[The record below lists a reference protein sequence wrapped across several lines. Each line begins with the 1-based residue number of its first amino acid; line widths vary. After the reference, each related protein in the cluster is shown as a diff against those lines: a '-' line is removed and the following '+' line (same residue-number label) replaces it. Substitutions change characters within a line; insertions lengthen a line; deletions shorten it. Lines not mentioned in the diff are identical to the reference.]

1 MKRQGNVIVRK
12 AAVWAITILAP
23 IGMAACGDNT
33 KKDNSAN
40 SSGPGTKQLVE
51 VVYNPLVESFT
62 SGAIGRLDPVSVTLT
77 DAVDPEARLG
87 KYIEI
92 SPKAKGTWGISPDD
106 PRQLIFTPDPEFG
119 RGIPYT
125 VKMDLGGLLPGNDE
139 ATSFTFPFR
148 TLPAAASAELASFT
162 VEPDGACTVEGTLFT
177 ADFEDSSQIKR
188 MAAWDG
194 LKGASVHWM
203 HSADGRS
210 HGFVVSGLKAQE
222 RQLVLTVKDK
232 KAGYDK
238 QKLLEVAIP
247 GIGEFGVHSVNYFA
261 DREKYIEV
269 RFTRRLDPEQDLD
282 GLVWL
287 DGVNSVRRV
296 EGNKVLVYPDASSLN
311 DDKEGRQSVT
321 LCIDGSLRSAD
332 EKKLDTD
339 VRQQIVLESGNPAI
353 RFVGGG
359 TVVPPSS
366 ALISTEDKG
375 RGVPFQ
381 AIGLR
386 AVRVEIF
393 RVPESNVGQYLQENE
408 LSDND
413 GGSIMRTAR
422 PVASRTLFLDGNG
435 EQGLRKWGTY
445 SLNLD
450 ELVRPEPG
458 ALYRISLS
466 FDRSM
471 AVLPCIPVGERLTP
485 QTAEAADRARF
496 RTMEK
501 QFDKGGYYWSGND
514 YDWNEYNWRE
524 RNDPCTPSYYFNTSV
539 QRNLLV
545 TDLGAIAKASDEP
558 RMFFTVNSITTTEP
572 VKDAR
577 VELRN
582 FQGQQ
587 VGWGVTDGDGQ
598 ATVAYENGRP
608 YYAVVS
614 KDDQRT
620 YLKVNAG
627 SELSTSTFDVSGE
640 QVQDGLRGFIWTER
654 GVWRPGDTIY
664 MNFVTAGER
673 LPKGHPV
680 TVELRSPL
688 GQLYQRRV
696 ATRAVGGIYSF
707 ALSTDPGAPT
717 GVWNATVTVG
727 GATFGKRL
735 RIEAVKPNRLK
746 IDLSFPGKYIQRG
759 EPLDA
764 TLHGE
769 WLTGAQAGGLRY
781 VIETEFTA
789 VQSSFSGYKGYVFD
803 NQYRVFHPE
812 SAPEITGT
820 TDAQGNARI
829 TTVVSGGEKVGG
841 MLQANIT
848 TRLFEPSGE
857 ASVDGQTVLYSPFDS
872 YVGIKPPDG
881 ADDRLD
887 TGKDYTF
894 DIATV
899 TPGGGAAGDKRV
911 EVNVYK
917 VDWYWWWSSERN
929 ELARYVSD
937 RDLSP
942 VRHEVVETSLT
953 GGRANY
959 TLNIPKEAWGTYYVT
974 ARDLSSG
981 HEAAV
986 LVYMDWPDYGNRR
999 NDGAG
1004 AMRLAVSLDRK
1015 SYDVGDKATVSF
1027 PSAKGSRAIISVEN
1041 GSRVLKT
1048 FTLECDKEGQQ
1059 KYKFEVT
1066 PDMQPNVYLHVTL
1079 LQPYATVENDLPVR
1093 LYGIVPLSAASSRS
1107 RIDLVVAAPDEV
1119 LPESEM
1125 TVTVSEKNGN
1135 ACAYTLALVDEGLL
1149 DLTRFRTPD
1158 PWGAFNARVA
1168 LGVSTWDIYN
1178 NVLGA
1183 YGGRIEQMFAIGG
1196 DDALN
1201 PAGKASV
1208 NRFPP
1213 VVRYLGTFE
1222 LGSGKKAT
1230 HKVRLP
1236 AYMGRVRVMA
1246 VAVAQ
1251 EADGGNGAWGS
1262 AEKPVAV
1269 RAPLMVLGSAP
1280 RTVAPGDEFVVPATL
1295 IATRDGIGSVT
1306 ASIVADKNIF
1316 TVVGEAKQTAVIG
1329 KKGDRIVLFRLKVK
1343 DAVPTAAAG
1352 GHIAITAAGGGN
1364 TSRYGMD
1371 IPVRTLA
1378 LPVSS
1383 GRSYTVA
1390 AGKTWEGSAA
1400 LQGIPGTQRLMLE
1413 VSSMQPIGAAQRMEY
1428 LSTYPYGCIEQITS
1442 AVFPLL
1448 WLPDLADLSGNE
1460 LATARSRVEL
1470 VLNKYKQYATP
1481 DGSMGYWPGSAS
1493 PSPWGSAY
1501 ALHFMTVAGHKGY
1514 TMPAGVYQR
1523 LKAAVKSGAVRWNAS
1538 DYGPVNLVQ
1547 AYQLYA
1553 LALAGEP
1560 EIGAMNR
1567 LRQSGEM
1574 TSEARWMLAAAYAA
1588 AGRADVGRTVV
1599 AATSESRADSV
1610 LSTEAL
1616 LAQRALTYGSPQR
1629 AQAVQ
1634 LLGSSMLGMTGEA
1647 AQLASLI
1654 SRGLASDEWM
1664 STQTTAWCMLAM
1676 GEYVVRTGK
1685 TSALDF
1691 EWSAAGR
1698 RGQVSSDS
1706 KKMMWT
1712 GEWENPGSGNLS
1724 VVNRTK
1730 GVLYIRAVSS
1740 GIASGQDVQAASDG
1754 LEVTVRYL
1762 DGAGNPVD
1770 AARLAQGVDFVSEVT
1785 VRNLTAEPLF
1795 NLMLTEPVASG
1806 WEIRPDAGSIPEGV
1820 EYRDIRDDRADS
1832 FIPHLPAGMSVKVST
1847 RLNATYAGMYTLPA
1861 VRCGAMYDGKVAGN
1875 TASGTAVVK

>member
-1 MKRQGNVIVRK
+1 MERLGR
-12 AAVWAITILAP
+12 WAFRGI
-23 IGMAACGDNT
+23 AACAAAMLALAGMT
-33 KKDNSAN
+33 SCGSTAKQ
-40 SSGPGTKQLVE
+40 GTGMKPVE

-62 SGAIGRLDPVSVTLT
+62 AGTIGRLESVTVTLT
-77 DAVDPEARLG
+77 DAVAPDARLG

-92 SPKAKGTWGISPDD
+92 SPKAKGNWVISEED
-106 PRQLIFTPDPEFG
+106 PRMLVFTPDPEFG
-119 RGIPYT
+119 RGVLYT
-125 VKMDLGGLLPGNDE
+125 VKMGLKGLLPGNAE
-139 ATSFTFPFR
+139 AKDFSFSFM
-148 TLPAAASAELASFT
+148 TLPAEASAELTTFT
-162 VEPDGACTVEGTLFT
+162 VEPEGTYTVEGTLYT
-177 ADFEDSSQIKR
+177 ADYEDSTQIKS
-188 MAAWDG
+188 MTEWDG
-194 LKGASVHWM
+194 LPKGGAVNWM
-203 HSADGRS
+203 HSADGRR
-210 HGFVVSGLKAQE
+210 HGFVVSGIPVRKSAGELT
-222 RQLVLTVKDK
+222 LTVKDK
-232 KAGYDK
+232 KAGYGK
-238 QKLLEVAIP
+238 QEALKVALP
-247 GIGEFGVHSVNYFA
+247 AEGEFGVHSADYFA

-269 RFTRRLDPEQDLD
+269 RFTQRLDEEQDLD

-287 DGVNSVRRV
+287 DGAGSVRRV
-296 EGNKVLVYPDASSLN
+296 EGNKVLVYPDASALEN
-311 DDKEGRQSVT
+311 DDNGQVSVT
-321 LCIDGSLRSAD
+321 LCVDASLRSAD
-332 EKKLDTD
+332 GKKLGND
-339 VRQQIVLESGNPAI
+339 VRRQVVLEKGDPAV
-353 RFVGGG
+353 RFVGKG

-366 ALISTEDKG
+366 ALVKGNDQG

-386 AVRVEIF
+386 AVRVEVF
-393 RVPESNVGQYLQENE
+393 RISENSVGQFLQENE
-408 LSDND
+408 LSDKD

-422 PVASRTLFLDGNG
+422 PVAVKTIFLNGTG
-435 EQGLRKWGTY
+435 EQKLRRWATY

-450 ELVRPEPG
+450 ELVKPEQG
-458 ALYRISLS
+458 ALYRISIS

-471 AVLPCIPVGERLTP
+471 SALPCIPASERLTR
-485 QTAEAADRARF
+485 QAAQAADAARF
-496 RTMEK
+496 REMEK
-501 QFDKGGYYWSGND
+501 QFDRGGYYWSGND
-514 YDWNEYNWRE
+514 YDWNDYNWRE
-524 RNDPCTPSYYFNTSV
+524 RNDPCTASYYFNTSA

-545 TDLGAIAKASDEP
+545 TDLGVIAKASDEP
-558 RMFFTVNSITTTEP
+558 QMLFMVHSIATAKP
-572 VKDAR
+572 VKDAH

-582 FQGQQ
+582 FQGQK

-598 ATVAYENGRP
+598 AVVKYEQGRP
-608 YYAVVS
+608 YYAIVS

-640 QVQDGLRGFIWTER
+640 QVQEGLRGFIWTER
-654 GVWRPGDTIY
+654 GVWRPGDSIY
-664 MNFVTAGER
+664 MNFVTAGMK

-688 GQLYQRRV
+688 GQLYQKRV
-696 ATRAVGGIYSF
+696 ATKAIGGIYSF
-707 ALSTDPGAPT
+707 VLSTDAGAPT

-727 GATFGKRL
+727 GATFAKRL

-746 IDLSFPGKYIQRG
+746 IDLKFPGKYIQRG
-759 EPLDA
+759 EPLNA

-769 WLTGAQAGGLRY
+769 WLTGARAGSLKY

-789 VQSSFSGYKGYVFD
+789 VRSSFENYKGYIFD
-803 NQYRVFHPE
+803 NQYQSFRPE
-812 SAPEITGT
+812 AAPEITGT
-820 TDAQGNARI
+820 TDAEGNARI
-829 TTVVSGGEKVGG
+829 TATLNGGEKAGG

-857 ASVDGQTVLYSPFDS
+857 ASVDGQTVLYSPFTS
-872 YVGIKPPDG
+872 YVGIKAPKG
-881 ADDRLD
+881 ADDQLN
-887 TGKDYTF
+887 TGQDYTF

-899 TPGGGAAGDKRV
+899 TPAGSAAGGKTV
-911 EVNVYK
+911 EVCVYK

-937 RDLSP
+937 RDLTP
-942 VRHEVVETSLT
+942 VRQELVETSAM
-953 GGRANY
+953 GGKAIY
-959 TLNIPKEAWGTYYVT
+959 KLNIPKEEWGTYYVT
-974 ARDLSSG
+974 ARDRESG

-986 LVYMDWPDYGNRR
+986 LVYMDWPDYGNRH

-1004 AMRLAVSLDRK
+1004 AMRLNVSLDKK
-1015 SYDVGDKATVSF
+1015 SYNVGDKATVSF
-1027 PSAKGSRAIISVEN
+1027 PGTKGSRAIISVEN

-1048 FTLECDKEGQQ
+1048 FLLECDGDGQA
-1059 KYKFEVT
+1059 KHKFEVT
-1066 PDMQPNVYLHVTL
+1066 PDMQPNVYLNVTL
-1079 LQPYATVENDLPVR
+1079 LQPYGNVENDLPVR
-1093 LYGIVPLSAASSRS
+1093 LYGIVPLEATSAGSKL
-1107 RIDLVVAAPDEV
+1107 DLVVNAPAEV

-1125 TVTVSEKNGN
+1125 TVTVSEKNGKS
-1135 ACAYTLALVDEGLL
+1135 CAYTLALVDEGLL

-1183 YGGRIEQMFAIGG
+1183 YGGKIEQMFAIGG

-1222 LGSGKKAT
+1222 LGSGKTAT
-1230 HKVRLP
+1230 HKVKLP

-1262 AEKPVAV
+1262 AEKSVAV

-1280 RTVAPGDEFVVPATL
+1280 RAVAPGDEFVVPATL
-1295 IATRDGIGSVT
+1295 IATQDGIGNIT
-1306 ASIVADKNIF
+1306 ASVSVDKNVF
-1316 TVVGEAKQTAVIG
+1316 TVVGAAQQAATLN

-1343 DAVPTAAAG
+1343 DAVPTGVVAG
-1352 GHIAITAAGGGN
+1352 GHIEITATGGGK
-1364 TSRYGMD
+1364 SSHYGMD
-1371 IPVRTLA
+1371 IPVRVLA

-1390 AGKTWEGSAA
+1390 AGKTWEGTAA
-1400 LQGIPGTQRLMLE
+1400 LQGMPGTQKLMLE
-1413 VSSMQPIGAAQRMEY
+1413 VSSMQPINAAQRMEY

-1442 AVFPLL
+1442 AVFPLVY
-1448 WLPDLADLSGNE
+1448 LPDMADLSANE
-1460 LATARSRVEL
+1460 LATAQAKVRL

-1481 DGSMGYWPGSAS
+1481 DGSMGYWPGNSS
-1493 PSPWGSAY
+1493 PSAWGSAY

-1514 TMPAGVYQR
+1514 TLPAGVYER
-1523 LKAAVKSGAVRWNAS
+1523 LKAAVGSMAVRWDTRYYS
-1538 DYGPVNLVQ
+1538 QNLVQ

-1574 TSEARWMLAAAYAA
+1574 TAEARWMLAAAYAA

-1599 AATSESRADSV
+1599 AAAPEASADSTQAAYV
-1610 LSTEAL
+1610 LQAQQMLTFGSTE
-1616 LAQRALTYGSPQR
+1616 R

-1634 LLGSSMLGMTGEA
+1634 LLGSSLLGMQAEA
-1647 AQLASLI
+1647 AQLASML
-1654 SRGLASDEWM
+1654 SRSMASDEWM

-1676 GEYVVRTGK
+1676 GEYVARSGK
-1685 TSALDF
+1685 VSALEFD
-1691 EWSAAGR
+1691 WSAAGL

-1706 KKMMWT
+1706 KRMMWT
-1712 GEWENPGSGNLS
+1712 GQWNNPGSGKLS
-1724 VVNRTK
+1724 VANKTK
-1730 GVLYIRAVSS
+1730 GTLYIRAVSS
-1740 GIASGQDVQAASDG
+1740 GVSSGRGVEAASNG
-1754 LEVTVRYL
+1754 VSVSVRYL
-1762 DGAGNPVD
+1762 DGNGRPVD
-1770 AARLAQGVDFVSEVT
+1770 AASLAQGTDFVSEVT

-1806 WEIRPDAGSIPEGV
+1806 WEIRPDAAGTMPSGV
-1820 EYRDIRDDRADS
+1820 EYRDLRDDRADS
-1832 FIPHLPAGMSVKVST
+1832 FIPQLPGGSSVVVRT
-1847 RLNATYAGMYTLPA
+1847 RLNATYAGVYTLPA
-1861 VRCGAMYDGKVAGN
+1861 VSCGAMYDGKMKGN
-1875 TASGTAVVK
+1875 TASGTAVVN

>member
-1 MKRQGNVIVRK
+1 MKRLGNGAVGAILSAG
-12 AAVWAITILAP
+12 AAVLVLA
-23 IGMAACGDNT
+23 GMVSCGGKAKNT
-33 KKDNSAN
+33 T
-40 SSGPGTKQLVE
+40 GVRPVE

-62 SGAIGRLDPVSVTLT
+62 AGTIGRRDPVFVTLT
-77 DAVDPEARLG
+77 DAVAADARLG

-92 SPKAKGTWGISPDD
+92 SPRAKGVWAVSDED
-106 PRQLIFTPDPEFG
+106 PRTLVFTPDPEFG
-119 RGIPYT
+119 RGVLYT
-125 VKMDLGGLLPGNDE
+125 VKMELGGLLPGNPE
-139 ATSFTFPFR
+139 ARDFSFSFK
-148 TLPAAASAELASFT
+148 TLPADATAEMASFT
-162 VEPDGACTVEGTLFT
+162 VEPDGTYTVEGTLYT
-177 ADFEDSSQIKR
+177 ADYEDSAQVKR
-188 MAAWDG
+188 MARWDG
-194 LKGASVHWM
+194 LRDGSVHWM
-203 HSADGRS
+203 HGADGRS
-210 HGFVVSGLKAQE
+210 HGFVVSRIKAQGSAGK
-222 RQLVLTVKDK
+222 LTLTVKDK
-232 KAGYDK
+232 KAGYGK
-238 QKLLEVAIP
+238 QEVLDVALP
-247 GIGEFGVHSVNYFA
+247 AAGDFGLHSVDYSA
-261 DREKYIEV
+261 EREKYIEV
-269 RFTRRLDPEQDLD
+269 RFTQQLDPEQDMD

-287 DGVNSVRRV
+287 DGVNSVRQV
-296 EGNKVLVYPDASSLN
+296 EGNKVLVYPDMSSLK
-311 DDKEGRQSVT
+311 DEDGQVSVT
-321 LCIDGSLRSAD
+321 LCVDASLRSA
-332 EKKLDTD
+332 EGKKLGKD
-339 VRQQIVLESGNPAI
+339 VRRTVVLENGDPAV
-353 RFVGGG
+353 RFVGKG
-359 TVVPPSS
+359 TVVPPVS
-366 ALISTEDKG
+366 ALVGSKGEG

-386 AVRVEIF
+386 AVRVEVF
-393 RVPESNVGQYLQENE
+393 RILENSVGQFLQENE
-408 LSDND
+408 LADND

-422 PVASRTLFLDGNG
+422 PVACKTIFLDGAG
-435 EQGLRKWGTY
+435 EQKLRKWATY

-450 ELVRPEPG
+450 ELVKPEPG

-471 AVLPCIPVGERLTP
+471 AALPCIPAAERLTE
-485 QTAEAADRARF
+485 QAALAADKARF
-496 RTMEK
+496 EATVK

-514 YDWNEYNWRE
+514 YDWSDYNWRE
-524 RNDPCTPSYYFNTSV
+524 RNDPCTPSYYYNASV

-545 TDLGAIAKASDEP
+545 TDLGVIAKASDEP
-558 RMFFTVNSITTTEP
+558 KMLVMVHSITTTKA
-572 VKDAR
+572 VKDAH

-582 FQGQQ
+582 FQGQR

-598 ATVAYENGRP
+598 VVVKYEQGRP

-640 QVQDGLRGFIWTER
+640 QVQEGLRGFIWTER

-664 MNFVTAGER
+664 MNFVTAGVR

-696 ATRAVGGIYSF
+696 ATKAVGGIYSF
-707 ALSTDPGAPT
+707 VLSTDAGAPT

-727 GATFGKRL
+727 GAAFGKRL

-746 IDLSFPGKYIQRG
+746 IDLKFPGKYIQRG
-759 EPLDA
+759 EPLNA

-769 WLTGAQAGGLRY
+769 WLTGARAGDLRY
-781 VIETEFTA
+781 TIETEFTA
-789 VQSSFSGYKGYVFD
+789 VRNSFPDYSGYVFD
-803 NQYRVFHPE
+803 NQYRSFRPE

-820 TDAQGNARI
+820 TNAEGNATI
-829 TTVVSGGEKVGG
+829 TATLNGGEKAGG

-857 ASVDGQTVLYSPFDS
+857 ASVDGQTMLYSPFTS
-872 YVGIKPPDG
+872 YVGIKAPEG
-881 ADDRLD
+881 AEDQLN
-887 TGKDYTF
+887 TGQDYTF
-894 DIATV
+894 GIATV
-899 TPGGGAAGDKRV
+899 TPGGAPAGGKSV
-911 EVNVYK
+911 EVCVYK

-929 ELARYVSD
+929 ELARYVTD
-937 RDLSP
+937 RDLTP
-942 VRHEVVETSLT
+942 VRQELVETSAM
-953 GGRANY
+953 GGKATY
-959 TLNIPKEAWGTYYVT
+959 KLNIPKEDWGTYYVT
-974 ARDLSSG
+974 ARDMESG

-1004 AMRLAVSLDRK
+1004 AMRLAVSLDKK
-1015 SYDVGDKATVSF
+1015 SYNVGDKATVSF
-1027 PSAKGSRAIISVEN
+1027 PATDGSRAIVSVEN

-1048 FTLECDKEGQQ
+1048 FLLECDGDGPA

-1066 PDMQPNVYLHVTL
+1066 PEMQPNVYLNVTL
-1079 LQPYATVENDLPVR
+1079 LQPYGKVENDLPVR
-1093 LYGIVPLSAASSRS
+1093 LYGIVPLVATSAGSRLEPV
-1107 RIDLVVAAPDEV
+1107 IGCPDEV

-1125 TVTVSEKNGN
+1125 TITVSEKRGK

-1158 PWGAFNARVA
+1158 PWGTFNARVA

-1178 NVLGA
+1178 DVLGA

-1201 PAGKASV
+1201 PAAKASV

-1222 LGSGKKAT
+1222 LGSGKTAT
-1230 HKVRLP
+1230 HKVKLP

-1251 EADGGNGAWGS
+1251 DADDGNGAWGS
-1262 AEKPVAV
+1262 AERSVAV

-1280 RTVAPGDEFVVPATL
+1280 RAVAPGDEFVVPATL
-1295 IATRDGIGSVT
+1295 IATQDGIGNVT
-1306 ASIVADKNIF
+1306 ASITADKNIF
-1316 TVVGEAKQTAVIG
+1316 TVVGAAQQAVTLN
-1329 KKGDRIVLFRLKVK
+1329 KKGDKIVLFRLKVK
-1343 DAVPTAAAG
+1343 EAVPAGVVAG
-1352 GHIAITAAGGGN
+1352 GHIGITATGGGKS
-1364 TSRYGMD
+1364 SRYGMD

-1390 AGKTWEGSAA
+1390 AGKTWEGDAA
-1400 LQGIPGTQRLMLE
+1400 LQGMPGTQRLMLE
-1413 VSSMQPIGAAQRMEY
+1413 VSSMQPVGAAQRMEY

-1448 WLPDLADLSGNE
+1448 YLPDMADLSGNE
-1460 LATARSRVEL
+1460 LATAQAKVRL

-1481 DGSMGYWPGSAS
+1481 DGSMGYWPGEAS

-1501 ALHFMTVAGHKGY
+1501 ALHLMTVAGHKGY
-1514 TMPAGVYQR
+1514 TLPAGVYER
-1523 LKAAVKSGAVRWNAS
+1523 LKAAVKSMAVRWNAS
-1538 DYGPVNLVQ
+1538 QYGYLNLVQ

-1574 TSEARWMLAAAYAA
+1574 TAEARWMLAAAYAA

-1599 AATSESRADSV
+1599 AGVPGTGADST
-1610 LSTEAL
+1610 LTGDAL
-1616 LAQRALTYGSPQR
+1616 LAQRVLTYGSSQR

-1634 LLGSSMLGMTGEA
+1634 LLGSSLLGMQGEA
-1647 AQLASLI
+1647 AQLAGLI
-1654 SRGLASDEWM
+1654 SRELASDEWM
-1664 STQTTAWCMLAM
+1664 STQTTAWCMMAM
-1676 GEYVVRTGK
+1676 GEYVARSGK
-1685 TSALDF
+1685 VSALDF
-1691 EWSAAGR
+1691 DWSAAGR

-1706 KKMMWT
+1706 KKMMWM
-1712 GEWENPGSGNLS
+1712 GEWDNPGSGKLS
-1724 VVNRTK
+1724 VTNKTK
-1730 GVLYIRAVSS
+1730 GTLYIRAAASGISS
-1740 GIASGQDVQAASDG
+1740 GRDVEEASDG
-1754 LEVTVRYL
+1754 ISVSVRYL
-1762 DGAGNPVD
+1762 DGTGRAVD
-1770 AARLAQGVDFVSEVT
+1770 AASLAQGTDFVSEVT

-1806 WEIRPDAGSIPEGV
+1806 WEIRPDGASLPAGV
-1820 EYRDIRDDRADS
+1820 EYRDLRDDRADS
-1832 FIPHLPAGMSVKVST
+1832 FIPLLPAGETVTVRT
-1847 RLNATYAGMYTLPA
+1847 RLNATYAGTYTLPA
-1861 VRCGAMYDGKVAGN
+1861 VRCAAMYDGKVAGN
-1875 TASGTAVVK
+1875 TASGIAKVD